1 MAKKPIKKN
10 FTPQNKQNKPQID
23 CLTYKEGMTV
33 GDVAN
38 ELGISPSF
46 LIEKLFDLGYMLN
59 INQQASKEVCEL
71 ICLEYNIDIKDEVIT
86 DLERF
91 DEIVV
96 EDKEEDLVKRPPV
109 ITIMGHVDH
118 GKTTLLDRLRNSHVV
133 EGEAG
138 GITQHIGA
146 YQIKHNDKLFTFIDT
161 PGHAAFTEMR
171 ARGAMVTDIT
181 VLVVAADDG
190 VMPQTEEAIAH
201 AKQANVPIIVAVNKM
216 DKVGANPDRV
226 KQELSKLDLAPE
238 EWGGETIYVYISAL
252 KGEGIDDLLE
262 MIDLVAEMK
271 NLRANPK
278 RLALGTVIEAKLD
291 KGKGPVA
298 TLLVQNGTLRKND
311 FLVIGNTF
319 GKVRTMTNDRNK
331 LVNEALPST
340 PVEVTGLNEVPQA
353 GDKFMVLTDE
363 KLTKQISD
371 ARKNKSRNESSN
383 KNISLDQMFSD
394 MDKKELSVI
403 IKSDTQGSAEAIKG
417 SLEKLKT
424 EDVNINIVRSSAGII
439 SETDVTL
446 AKVSNS
452 IIIAFNIRPSSAV
465 RKYADEQGIEIRFY
479 NIIYKVLED
488 IEKAVKGML
497 DPIYEEE
504 VIGTAEVRSIF
515 KSSKSGVIAGCYI
528 TDGRVERNSL
538 VRILRN
544 QVVIYEG
551 KMASLKRFKDDV
563 KEVKQGFECG
573 ITIENYQDLKE
584 GDLIE
589 CSIEKEV
596 ER

>member
-528 TDGRVERNSL
+528 IDGRVERNSL